1 MSIRQKLLGVVVLAT
16 SCVAFA
22 QTTDTKP
29 PDKDTAI
36 TSGSAI
42 ERAARAAAARN
53 SANQGEIGTFEPMAV
68 LTDTMGVDFNPYLA
82 RVLHEVKQNWYAL
95 MGFPSPVT
103 KKGKV
108 MIEFFILKDGSVAG
122 LKVVHS
128 SGDVALDRTAYG
140 SITGSNPFPPLPKE
154 FPGPYVGLRLS
165 YICNPTVSISPHV
178 VRMPIGASQQFS
190 ATVKATGDTTVNW
203 SISGKGCVGV
213 ACGTVSSTGLY
224 TAPATLPDPPRVT
237 VTATLASD
245 QGETATAT
253 VEIAKHEE
261 KPSGEPD
268 AAPQKQR

>member
-1 MSIRQKLLGVVVLAT
+1 MSIRQRLLGVVVLTT

-82 RVLHEVKQNWYAL
+82 RVLHDVRQNWYAL
-95 MGFPSPVT
+95 MGPPTVT

-108 MIEFFILKDGSVAG
+108 VIEFFILKDGSVAG
-122 LKVVHS
+122 LKIVRS
-128 SGDVALDRTAYG
+128 SGDVALDRTAFG
-140 SITGSNPFPPLPKE
+140 SITGSNPLPPLPKE
-154 FPGPYVGLRLS
+154 FRGPYVGLRFS
-165 YICNPTVSISPHV
+165 YICNPTVSISPHAV
-178 VRMPIGASQQFS
+178 KMPIGAAQQFS

-203 SISGKGCVGV
+203 SISGEGCVGA
-213 ACGTVSSTGLY
+213 ACGTVSATGLY
-224 TAPATLPDPPRVT
+224 TAPPTKPDPPRVT

-245 QGETATAT
+245 PAETATAI

-261 KPSGEPD
+261 KSSGESD
-268 AAPQKQR
+268 ALPQKQ